1 MDRQSVLFTLI
12 RPVVEGLGFVFWG
25 LEFAS
30 QSHRSVLRIYI
41 DKVGTGVTI
50 DDCERVSRQVGA
62 VLDVEDPI
70 ASRYTLEVSSPGW
83 DRPLFTTEHYLSC
96 VGEIIEIR
104 LAVPFEGRRRF
115 KGRLIQVE
123 NEEATLQ
130 IDEEQFCFPLESI
143 DKANVVPQF

>member
-1 MDRQSVLFTLI
+1 MDRQSILATLI
-12 RPVVEGLGFVFWG
+12 RPVVEGFGFVFWG

-30 QSHRSVLRIYI
+30 QSHRSLLRVYI
-41 DKVGTGVTI
+41 DKPGSGVTI
-50 DDCERVSRQVGA
+50 DDCERVSRQVSA

-83 DRPLFTTEHYLSC
+83 DRPLFNVGQYLSC
-96 VGEIIEIR
+96 VGEVIEIR
-104 LAVPFEGRRRF
+104 LLVPFEGRRRF
-115 KGRLIQVE
+115 KGKLIQVE

-130 IDEEQFCFPLESI
+130 IDDEQLCFPLESI

>member
-1 MDRQSVLFTLI
+1 MDRQTVLRSLI
-12 RPVVEGLGFVFWG
+12 EPVVEGLGFVYWG

-30 QSHRSVLRIYI
+30 QSHRSLLRIYI
-41 DKVGTGVTI
+41 DKPDGGVNI
-50 DDCERVSRQVGA
+50 DDCEKVSRQVSA

-83 DRPLFTTEHYLSC
+83 DRPLFVEKHYLAS
-96 VGEIIEIR
+96 VGEVIEIR

-115 KGRLIQVE
+115 KGKLVKVE
-123 NEEATLQ
+123 NEEATLL
-130 IDEEQFCFPLESI
+130 IEDDEYCFPLESI